1 MNRERLL
8 GSDLEKNL
16 IAQAP
21 LGRTRLVG
29 DIAPIAVFLASD
41 DSGWL
46 TGEQLLATGGIR
58 NTRGYSFSASFLRCA
73 EWATRTGVS
82 F

>member
-1 MNRERLL
+1 VSELGPKKIRVNTINPCMVEAEGTRSGGIL

-21 LGRTRLVG
+21 LGRTGLVG

-41 DSGWL
+41 DSGWF

-58 NTRGYSFSASFLRCA
+58 
-73 EWATRTGVS
+73 
-82 F
+82 